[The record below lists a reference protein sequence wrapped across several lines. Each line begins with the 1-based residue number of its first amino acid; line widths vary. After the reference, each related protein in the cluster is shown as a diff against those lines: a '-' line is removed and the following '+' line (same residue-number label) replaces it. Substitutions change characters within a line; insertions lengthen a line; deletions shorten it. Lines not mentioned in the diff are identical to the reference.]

1 MSLLVTLLVFIAVV
15 AVVTLVG
22 MRLYVRPKEAMERV
36 AGGIDQTEHMPAHPS
51 LAIYELIKRLGNFI
65 PQSPKDV
72 TVMQR
77 RLIRAGIRNENA
89 LKILYGAKFVCGVSF
104 PLLMGLGG
112 STSSMEPS
120 NKIFGVLGAA
130 AAGFFLPNEY
140 VRRMA
145 SKRQKEIARGLA
157 NALDLLVVCVESGL
171 GLDQAILQVSKELEH
186 AHPEISEEFGF
197 VNLELKAGK
206 RRVDAL
212 RNLAERTGVDDLKKL
227 VAVLIQADRFGT
239 GVAVSLRQHSD
250 FMRVQARQIAEEKAA
265 KLGVKLIFPIFFCIL
280 PSLFVVTVGPVAVKI
295 MRELVPM
302 MNSIQYGLKL
312 RTKEAH

>member
-1 MSLLVTLLVFIAVV
+1 MILFLAFLVFVV
-15 AVVTLVG
+15 VVGVVSFAG
-22 MRLYVRPKEAMERV
+22 MKMYVRPKEAMERV
-36 AGGIDQTEHMPAHPS
+36 AGGIDPLDHVPTHPS
-51 LAIYELIKRLGNFI
+51 LAIHDLIKRLGNFI

-89 LKILYGAKFVCGVSF
+89 LKILYGAKAVCGITL
-104 PLLMGLGG
+104 PLLVALLV
-112 STSSMEPS
+112 STSSAETS
-120 NKIFGVLGAA
+120 NKIFGVLAA
-130 AAGFFLPNEY
+130 AAVGFFGPNEY

-145 SKRQKEIARGLA
+145 SKRQKQIARGLA

-212 RNLAERTGVDDLKKL
+212 RNLGERTGVDDLKKL

-239 GVAVSLRQHSD
+239 GVAQSLRAHSD
-250 FMRVQARQIAEEKAA
+250 FMRVQARQVAEEKAA

-302 MNSIQYGLKL
+302 MNSI
-312 RTKEAH
+312 

>member
-1 MSLLVTLLVFIAVV
+1 MFFLTLMIFIAIAV
-15 AVVTLVG
+15 AVALGG
-22 MRLYVRPKEAMERV
+22 MKLYVRPKEAMERV
-36 AGGIDQTEHMPAHPS
+36 VGGIDPSEHTPSHPS
-51 LAIYELIKRLGNFI
+51 LVFHDLIKKLGNLV

-77 RLIRAGIRNENA
+77 RLIRAGVRNESA
-89 LKILYGAKFVCGVSF
+89 LKILYGAKAALGVGL
-104 PLLMGLGG
+104 PLITAVAVGG
-112 STSSMEPS
+112 SSSDS
-120 NKIFGVLGAA
+120 GNKFASILAA
-130 AAGFFLPNEY
+130 AAVGFFGPNEY

-145 SKRQKEIARGLA
+145 SKRQHEIARGLP

-171 GLDQAILQVSKELEH
+171 GLDQAIMQVSKELDK
-186 AHPEISEEFGF
+186 AHPEISEEFGL

-206 RRVDAL
+206 RRVEAL

-239 GVAVSLRQHSD
+239 GVAQSLRAHAD
-250 FMRVQARQIAEEKAA
+250 FMRIQARQVAEEKAA

-280 PSLFVVTVGPVAVKI
+280 PSLFVVTVGPVVMKI

-302 MNSIQYGLKL
+302 MNNI
-312 RTKEAH
+312 

>member
-1 MSLLVTLLVFIAVV
+1 MSFLFTFVVFVSIAAV
-15 AVVTLVG
+15 AALIG

-36 AGGIDQTEHMPAHPS
+36 VGVLANEQAPAHPS
-51 LAIYELIKRLGNFI
+51 LAFHDVIKRLGNFV

-72 TVMQR
+72 TVMRR
-77 RLIRAGIRNENA
+77 RLIRAGIRGENA
-89 LKILYGAKFVCGVSF
+89 LKLLYGAKAVMGIAL
-104 PLLMGLGG
+104 PL
-112 STSSMEPS
+112 
-120 NKIFGVLGAA
+120 AA
-130 AAGFFLPNEY
+130 ASLVVGTATDPGNKVAAILAAVGIGFFGPNEY
-140 VRRMA
+140 VRRLA
-145 SKRQKEIARGLA
+145 ARRQHEIARGLP

-206 RRVDAL
+206 RRVEAL

-239 GVAVSLRQHSD
+239 GVAQSLRGHSD
-250 FMRVQARQIAEEKAA
+250 FMRVQTRQVAEEKAA

-280 PSLFVVTVGPVAVKI
+280 PSLFVVTVGPIIMKI
-295 MRELVPM
+295 IRELVPM
-302 MNSIQYGLKL
+302 MQSF
-312 RTKEAH
+312 E

>member
-1 MSLLVTLLVFIAVV
+1 MPLLLAFLVFIAVV
-15 AVVTLVG
+15 ALVSLAG
-22 MRLYVRPKEAMERV
+22 MKMYVRPKEAMERV
-36 AGGIDQTEHMPAHPS
+36 AGGIDAAEHVPQHPS
-51 LAIYELIKRLGNFI
+51 LAIHELIKRLGNFI

-89 LKILYGAKFVCGVSF
+89 LKLLYGAKFVCGVAF
-104 PLLMGLGG
+104 PVIMALAVS
-112 STSSMEPS
+112 STGAETS

-140 VRRMA
+140 IRRLA
-145 SKRQKEIARGLA
+145 QKRQKEVSRGLA

-212 RNLAERTGVDDLKKL
+212 RNLAERSGVDDLKKL

-239 GVAVSLRQHSD
+239 GVAVSLRAHSD

-295 MRELVPM
+295 MRELIPM
-302 MNSIQYGLKL
+302 MNSI
-312 RTKEAH
+312 

>member
-1 MSLLVTLLVFIAVV
+1 MSLLMTVVIFLAVV
-15 AVVTLVG
+15 GAVTAAG
-22 MRLYVRPKEAMERV
+22 MKLYVRPKEALERV
-36 AGGIDQTEHMPAHPS
+36 AGTYEHVEQMPSHPS
-51 LAIYELIKRLGNFI
+51 LAFHDLIKRLGNFV

-72 TVMQR
+72 TVMRR

-89 LKILYGAKFVCGVSF
+89 LKILYGAKAA
-104 PLLMGLGG
+104 L
-112 STSSMEPS
+112 
-120 NKIFGVLGAA
+120 GVLIPVMVGSFVAGADTDPGNKVA
-130 AAGFFLPNEY
+130 AILVAVGVGFFGPNEY
-140 VRRMA
+140 VRKLA
-145 SKRQKEIARGLA
+145 AKRQHEIGRGLP

-206 RRVDAL
+206 RRIEAL

-239 GVAVSLRQHSD
+239 GVAQSLRAHAD
-250 FMRVQARQIAEEKAA
+250 FMRIQARQTAEEKAA

-280 PSLFVVTVGPVAVKI
+280 PSLFLVTVGPVAMKI
-295 MRELVPM
+295 VRELIPM
-302 MNSIQYGLKL
+302 MTNM
-312 RTKEAH
+312 

>member
-1 MSLLVTLLVFIAVV
+1 MSMLVAVLLFIAVV
-15 AVVTLVG
+15 ALVTVAGLK
-22 MRLYVRPKEAMERV
+22 LYVRPKEAMERV
-36 AGGIDQTEHMPAHPS
+36 AGGIDQNDHVPVHPS
-51 LAIYELIKRLGNFI
+51 LAIHELIKRLGNI
-65 PQSPKDV
+65 VPQSPKDV

-89 LKILYGAKFVCGVSF
+89 LKILYGAKAAFGVAL
-104 PLLMGLGG
+104 PLLTAVAVSASAMDSTNGLAA
-112 STSSMEPS
+112 
-120 NKIFGVLGAA
+120 IIAA
-130 AAGFFLPNEY
+130 AAVGFFGPNEY
-140 VRRMA
+140 VRRLA
-145 SKRQKEIARGLA
+145 SKRQKEISRGLA

-212 RNLAERTGVDDLKKL
+212 RNLAERSGVDDLKKL

-239 GVAVSLRQHSD
+239 GVAQSLRAHSD
-250 FMRVQARQIAEEKAA
+250 FMRVQARQVAEEKAA

-295 MRELVPM
+295 IRELVPM
-302 MNSIQYGLKL
+302 MNNI
-312 RTKEAH
+312 